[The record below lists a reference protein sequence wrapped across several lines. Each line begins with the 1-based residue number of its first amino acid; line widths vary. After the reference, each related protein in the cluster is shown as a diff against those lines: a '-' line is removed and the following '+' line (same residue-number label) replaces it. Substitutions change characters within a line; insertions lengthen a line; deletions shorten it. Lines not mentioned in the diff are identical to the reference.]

1 MILGV
6 IPARLNSKRLKKKNI
21 INFFGKPLISYSISA
36 AIKSKI
42 FDKIIVSTE
51 SERPLRPS

>member
-6 IPARLNSKRLKKKNI
+6 IPARLNSKRLKKKYNKL
-21 INFFGKPLISYSISA
+21 FGKPLISYSISA

-42 FDKIIVSTE
+42 FDKNYSIN
-51 SERPLRPS
+51 